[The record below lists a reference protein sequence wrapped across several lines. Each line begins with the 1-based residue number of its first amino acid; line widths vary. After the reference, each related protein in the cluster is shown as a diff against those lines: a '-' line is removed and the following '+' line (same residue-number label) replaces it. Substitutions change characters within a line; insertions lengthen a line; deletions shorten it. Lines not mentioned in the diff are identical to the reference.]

1 MKKFTL
7 LFVVIFIFQSA
18 LYAQFEVTGSDDFGR
33 LFDVTYD
40 ANVPN
45 KVYAVTLGNHIVVSE
60 DNGASWDILYSLFIG
75 QGASIRDLKLSPN
88 GTALTFSAYLP
99 NSSLNEIRIYDIATA
114 AIVKSFPLP
123 NRMDSAYVTSYDF
136 YDGDTDILL
145 VDTNFPVGMSTEGK
159 TFYTADGGNNWNMIY
174 YTNDH
179 DTVFLND
186 VAISPNN
193 PDKIFLTRG
202 NGSTG
207 VDGGLFVSED
217 AGQTWEEKLPGII
230 LDPISFD
237 PANHQHVLMG
247 TGISFGGT
255 VENLYKSIDGGE
267 NFNIVPITWT
277 AGILDCINV
286 ISFNENNPSQI
297 IVLEENEIAISE
309 DGGNTW
315 ENFVYP
321 DDDPQSYYYGLQASY
336 NPQNSEEIFISAN
349 YVPLFSS
356 DGGETLSW
364 SKSPYFVSTG
374 NIDMYLNG
382 ANANLYYGVQ
392 FGYVHRDLNT
402 GTDTPYDIVPLNI
415 FSNTPGQTQYADKIT
430 PNRVYTFS
438 SSFMGS
444 SLRMSNDNGATESEL
459 LMIFANRLTAVAT
472 FPNAPQTILAAF
484 GGFEPSETQ
493 LKRIDFSDINNI
505 SVTDITL
512 PSLDYIHEILIDA
525 TGKIIMPVGIEVY
538 SSMDGGTTW
547 TNNSSGLDVL
557 GANDLIFDLQR
568 DALDNNRMAL
578 ASSKGIFMSED
589 GGENWMRKTTSLVFN
604 VAFSTETEGAMMAS
618 TYSSEF
624 SEFTLHYST
633 DGGETW
639 ASINNEQLLG
649 IGSGSSAYLFGENS
663 VTAFI
668 GSFDLG
674 LVEYTVDL
682 NVAGIPDS
690 GNGDKEIAIYPNPA
704 SEVLN
709 ISLKNSRVNRV
720 TLYTLSGAKVL
731 DREDTSTVDISDLAV
746 GTYLVRVLDSNRK
759 LFFKK
764 IVKQ

>member
-1 MKKFTL
+1 
-7 LFVVIFIFQSA
+7 
-18 LYAQFEVTGSDDFGR
+18 
-33 LFDVTYD
+33 
-40 ANVPN
+40 
-45 KVYAVTLGNHIVVSE
+45 
-60 DNGASWDILYSLFIG
+60 
-75 QGASIRDLKLSPN
+75 
-88 GTALTFSAYLP
+88 
-99 NSSLNEIRIYDIATA
+99 
-114 AIVKSFPLP
+114 
-123 NRMDSAYVTSYDF
+123 
-136 YDGDTDILL
+136 
-145 VDTNFPVGMSTEGK
+145 DTNFPVGMSTEGK

-415 FSNTPGQTQYADKIT
+415 FSNTPGQTQYADKVT

-538 SSMDGGTTW
+538 SSMDGG
-547 TNNSSGLDVL
+547 
-557 GANDLIFDLQR
+557 
-568 DALDNNRMAL
+568 
-578 ASSKGIFMSED
+578 
-589 GGENWMRKTTSLVFN
+589 
-604 VAFSTETEGAMMAS
+604 
-618 TYSSEF
+618 
-624 SEFTLHYST
+624 
-633 DGGETW
+633 
-639 ASINNEQLLG
+639 
-649 IGSGSSAYLFGENS
+649 
-663 VTAFI
+663 
-668 GSFDLG
+668 
-674 LVEYTVDL
+674 
-682 NVAGIPDS
+682 
-690 GNGDKEIAIYPNPA
+690 
-704 SEVLN
+704 
-709 ISLKNSRVNRV
+709 
-720 TLYTLSGAKVL
+720 
-731 DREDTSTVDISDLAV
+731 
-746 GTYLVRVLDSNRK
+746 
-759 LFFKK
+759 
-764 IVKQ
+764 